1 MSSMAAIRAH
11 ADRVALTLMSSGD
24 DRDWL
29 TWTVD
34 VRNTAGRRVFL
45 REFTKVR
52 VSEGPAQ

>member
-11 ADRVALTLMSSGD
+11 ADRVALTLMSSDD
-24 DRDWL
+24 DRDWF

-34 VRNTAGRRVFL
+34 VRDTSGRRVFL

-52 VSEGPAQ
+52 VSE